1 MLTMTQIKRIKKLYY
16 CKGKKVNEIS
26 KITGHNYRTIIKYL
40 EKDDFNKNIEG
51 KENDRRG
58 RPKKI
63 DPVIPII
70 DMWLEKDKI
79 APVKQRHT
87 AKRIYDRLKEEHGD
101 LLNVGYRS
109 IARYVSEKKK
119 EIYKD
124 EEGYLPLEH
133 PKGEAQV
140 DFGQAVFYK
149 RGKMIGGHYLNMSF
163 PYSNG
168 CYTQVFKGE
177 NQECFLEGM
186 KRIFEHIKCVPYKI
200 WFDNLSAAVII
211 GKNRERNLVEQFER
225 FALHYE
231 FEINFCNPNSGHE
244 KGNVENKVGYVRRNI
259 FVPIPYFENIDEYN
273 ENLLKLGDSDMERLH
288 YRKGETIGKLFE
300 EEKEFMFKLPEK
312 EFQVCRIKTAIAD
325 KYGKVEFETN
335 IYSTS
340 PVYSGEEV
348 ILKIT
353 ANKLIVMNKKF
364 KMIVVH
370 DRIYDKNRE
379 SMKWYPYLEVM
390 AKRPNAIKYTRFF
403 NELPD
408 IWKNYIDSQ
417 NTEGKKQSIKALMK
431 MIDGNDT
438 KGLINATKAIEETLN
453 NNVNDIDSIIATYYR
468 IKNIGN
474 SEINAIKEI
483 NLKDSIPKVSEY
495 KTDISIYDF
504 LYKREAPLI

>member
-1 MLTMTQIKRIKKLYY
+1 MLTMTQVKRIRKLYFS
-16 CKGKKVNEIS
+16 KGKKVSEIS
-26 KITGHNYRTIIKYL
+26 KVTGHNYRTIVKYL
-40 EKDDFNKNIEG
+40 EKDDFNKKIKR
-51 KENDRRG
+51 KEDKRG
-58 RPKKI
+58 RPRKI
-63 DPVIPII
+63 DSVVPII
-70 DMWLEKDKI
+70 DRWLEEDKT

-87 AKRIYDRLKEEHGD
+87 AKRIYNRLKLEYND
-101 LLNVGYRS
+101 LLDVGYRT
-109 IARYVSEKKK
+109 IANYVSKRKK

-133 PKGEAQV
+133 PRGEAQV
-140 DFGQAVFYK
+140 DFGQATFYEK
-149 RGKMIGGHYLNMSF
+149 GKMIEGHYLNMSF

-225 FALHYE
+225 FALHYG

-244 KGNVENKVGYVRRNI
+244 KGNIENKVGYVRRNM
-259 FVPIPYFENIDEYN
+259 FVPIPQFDNIDEYN
-273 ENLLKLGDSDMERLH
+273 RELLKLGDLDMQRPH
-288 YRKGETIGKLFE
+288 YKKGETIAKLLE
-300 EEKEFMFKLPEK
+300 EEKRFMFKLPEK
-312 EFQVCRIKTAIAD
+312 EFEVCRIKTAIAD

-340 PVYSGEEV
+340 PAYSGEEV

-353 ANKLIVMNKKF
+353 ADKVIVMNKQF
-364 KMIVVH
+364 KKLVIH
-370 DRIYDKNRE
+370 DRIYGKNKE
-379 SMKWYPYLEVM
+379 SMKWHPYLEVM

-417 NTEGKKQSIKALMK
+417 DIEGKKRSLKALMK
-431 MIDGNDT
+431 MIEGDNT
-438 KGLINATKAIEETLN
+438 EGLINATKAIGETLN
-453 NNVNDIDSIIATYYR
+453 NGVSDIDSIIATYYR
-468 IKNIGN
+468 IKNVGN
-474 SEINAIKEI
+474 AAINEI
-483 NLKDSIPKVSEY
+483 NLKDNVPKVKEY
-495 KTDISIYDF
+495 KPDISVYDS
-504 LYKREAPLI
+504 LYKKEVSAI